1 MPVDFRARRWEILL
15 ARARRLARRSL
26 LGDESATRALHKL
39 PIGVVAKA
47 LLEEGEAS

>member
-1 MPVDFRARRWEILL
+1 MPLDFRVRRWEILL

-39 PIGVVAKA
+39 PLGIVAQA
-47 LLEEGEAS
+47 LFEAA